1 MTTKEIGATCEKEV
15 AKYFEQNGI
24 EVIQMNYHCREGE
37 IDIIARDGEYTVFA
51 EVKGRKSSLFGEPC
65 EAVTKTKQRKIYMA
79 AEKYVMEN
87 ECEGAFRFDV
97 AEVFYETVAGNMVIK
112 SINHIKAAFE
122 GE

>member
-1 MTTKEIGATCEKEV
+1 MTTREIGTICEEQV
-15 AKYFEQNGI
+15 AKYFEKNAMTILG
-24 EVIQMNYHCREGE
+24 MNYHCREGE

-51 EVKGRKSSLFGEPC
+51 EVKARKNSLFGEPC
-65 EAVTKTKQRKIYMA
+65 EAVTKAKQRKIYMA

-97 AEVFYETVAGNMVIK
+97 VEVFYELISDNVVIG